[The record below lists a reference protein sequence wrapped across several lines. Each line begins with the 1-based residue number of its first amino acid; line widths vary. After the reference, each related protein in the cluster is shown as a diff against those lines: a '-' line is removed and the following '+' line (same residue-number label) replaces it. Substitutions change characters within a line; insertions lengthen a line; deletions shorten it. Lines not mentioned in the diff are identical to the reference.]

1 MEWRFA
7 VPDDIP
13 ALAVLNQQLIQDE
26 GHRNPMPVPELEER
40 MRRWLVSGE
49 YRAVLFFLEG
59 ELVAYA
65 LYKETSEEI
74 YLRHFFV
81 VRHRRRE
88 GIGRAAMGKL
98 FADVW
103 PQGKR
108 LSVSVLVENT
118 AALSSWRAMGYK
130 DYALTLAIMPGERPG
145 ARLEPAHG

>member
-13 ALAVLNQQLIQDE
+13 ALAVLNQQLIQDD

-98 FADVW
+98 FADV
-103 PQGKR
+103 
-108 LSVSVLVENT
+108 
-118 AALSSWRAMGYK
+118 
-130 DYALTLAIMPGERPG
+130 
-145 ARLEPAHG
+145 